1 MCALQGSLGEPWILQ
16 AMVPFDSDIRAGQVS
31 ARGVLAYI
39 ETTQHTNIFNILSLN
54 PSTFYVS
61 PYSQLS
67 ILATRNCNLLQLS
80 PARYTLY
87 TSANYLQYQK
97 SRFEHTRSCQARAPM
112 ISTAD
117 SALLQLHFTT
127 GSEWAS
133 SNATASSSPKASLRW
148 LMNLFDKR
156 QNGSQQLTN

>member
-1 MCALQGSLGEPWILQ
+1 
-16 AMVPFDSDIRAGQVS
+16 
-31 ARGVLAYI
+31 
-39 ETTQHTNIFNILSLN
+39 
-54 PSTFYVS
+54 
-61 PYSQLS
+61 
-67 ILATRNCNLLQLS
+67 
-80 PARYTLY
+80 
-87 TSANYLQYQK
+87 
-97 SRFEHTRSCQARAPM
+97 M

-133 SNATASSSPKASLRW
+133 SNAAASSSPRASLRW